1 MYIYMYKYNVYKY
14 MYNIYIY
21 IIIMYIYTYIL
32 CIYIYIHIYT
42 QYINYND
49 FTEQSLE
56 MIVFMQ
62 RENLPKMAELLR
74 VGKSY

>member
-1 MYIYMYKYNVYKY
+1 MYKYNVYKY

-21 IIIMYIYTYIL
+21 IIIMCIYIYIYIH
-32 CIYIYIHIYT
+32 IYIHIYT

>member
-1 MYIYMYKYNVYKY
+1 MYKYNVYKY

-21 IIIMYIYTYIL
+21 HHHYVY
-32 CIYIYIHIYT
+32 IYIYIYT

-49 FTEQSLE
+49 FTEKSLE

-62 RENLPKMAELLR
+62 GENLPKMAELLR

>member
-14 MYNIYIY
+14 MYNIYISSS
-21 IIIMYIYTYIL
+21 L
-32 CIYIYIHIYT
+32 CIYIHIYIYT

-49 FTEQSLE
+49 FTEKSLE

-62 RENLPKMAELLR
+62 GENLPKMAELLR

>member
-1 MYIYMYKYNVYKY
+1 MY
-14 MYNIYIY
+14 IYIY
-21 IIIMYIYTYIL
+21 IYIYN
-32 CIYIYIHIYT
+32 IYT

-56 MIVFMQ
+56 MIVFYAK
-62 RENLPKMAELLR
+62 ENLPKMAELLR

>member
-1 MYIYMYKYNVYKY
+1 MFINICI
-14 MYNIYIY
+14 IYIY
-21 IIIMYIYTYIL
+21 IYIYIYIIIIMYIYTY
-32 CIYIYIHIYT
+32 IYT

-49 FTEQSLE
+49 FTEKSLE

-62 RENLPKMAELLR
+62 GENLPKMAELLR